1 MDKSGR
7 VLYVGKAKNLRARLA
22 NYFQNPAALN
32 PRIAQM
38 VNTACSVRW
47 VVVGS
52 EVESLS
58 LEYAWIKEFEPRYNV
73 MYRDDKSYPYLA
85 VTMSE
90 KYPRVLVTRA
100 KHKKGDRYFGPY
112 TKVWAI
118 RETLE
123 LLQRPFPV
131 RTCSNGVFNRAKA
144 QGRPCLLGYI
154 DRCSA
159 PCVGRISEAD
169 HRQLATSLCEFM
181 AGKTGPIIRDLT
193 SQMKEAAQKQEY
205 ERAASI
211 RDTLKAATTVLEKN
225 TVVLPD
231 GTDADVFGLATS
243 ELVASVSVFMVRGG
257 RIRGE
262 RGWVVE
268 RAYQESDE
276 ELVEKLLEQ
285 VYGEY
290 TPADTP
296 KRRDESKSV
305 DDRVHTPTSAMPR
318 EIWVP
323 ALPLDTPTMTE
334 WLSQKRGG
342 PVRLRQLQRGDKK
355 ALAETVEKNA
365 KDDLRLHLLRR
376 SGDLT
381 ERSKAL
387 EELADALDLDTAPL
401 RIEGFDISHISG
413 TNQVASMVV
422 FEDGAPRKSAYRHF
436 AIRGE
441 DGDGAADDTA
451 AMSEVLTRRLRRLQA
466 EEKGIAGEDEEGV
479 PFEVGPVD
487 EQGAPRRFSYRP
499 DLLVV
504 DGGLPQVNAAAAV
517 VEQMG
522 ADIPVV
528 GLAKRL
534 EEIWIPG
541 EDLPVILPRTSAAL
555 FMLQYLRDE
564 SHRFAITYHRKKRG
578 KAMTRSVMDKVDG
591 LGPARQKAL
600 LKHFGSVAKIRQA
613 SAEELA
619 KVSGIG
625 PALASKIHEE
635 LAT

>member
-1 MDKSGR
+1 M
-7 VLYVGKAKNLRARLA
+7 GKAKNLRARLA
-22 NYFQNPAALN
+22 NYFQDPASLN

-38 VNTACSVRW
+38 VRSASQVRW
-47 VVVGS
+47 VVVGT

-90 KYPRVLVTRA
+90 PFPRVEVTRA
-100 KHKKGDRYFGPY
+100 KHKKGNRYFGPY

-131 RTCSNGVFNRAKA
+131 RTCTNGVFNRAKA

-159 PCVGRISEAD
+159 PCVGRISQED
-169 HRQLATSLCEFM
+169 HRQLAVQLCDFM
-181 AGKTGPIIRDLT
+181 AGKTGPLIRQLT
-193 SQMKEAAQKQEY
+193 AQMKDAAQRQEY
-205 ERAASI
+205 ERAASL
-211 RDTLKAATTVLEKN
+211 RDTLKAAKTVLEKN
-225 TVVLPD
+225 TVVLED
-231 GTDADVFGLATS
+231 GTDADIFGLATS
-243 ELVASVSVFMVRGG
+243 ELVASVQVFMVRGG

-262 RGWVVE
+262 RGWVIE
-268 RAYQESDE
+268 RAYQETES
-276 ELVEKLLEQ
+276 ELIEKLLEQ
-285 VYGEY
+285 VYGDY
-290 TPADTP
+290 QPSDTP
-296 KRRDESKSV
+296 TQRDVGKSV

-323 ALPLDTPTMTE
+323 ALPADSETVTK
-334 WLSQKRGG
+334 WLAQKRGG
-342 PVRLRQLQRGDKK
+342 PVRLRQVQRGDKK

-365 KDDLRLHLLRR
+365 KDELRLHLLRR

-387 EELADALDLDTAPL
+387 EELADALELDTAPL

-436 AIRGE
+436 AIRGKHGE
-441 DGDGAADDTA
+441 GASDDTA
-451 AMSEVLTRRLRRLQA
+451 AMAEVLTRRLARLQA
-466 EEKGIAGEDEEGV
+466 EEKGIEGEDEDGI
-479 PFEVGPVD
+479 PFEVGPLD
-487 EQGAPRRFSYRP
+487 EEGSPRRFSYRP

-504 DGGLPQVNAAAAV
+504 DGGLPQVNAAARV
-517 VEQMG
+517 VADMG

-541 EDLPVILPRTSAAL
+541 EDLPVILPRTSPAL

-578 KAMTRSVMDKVDG
+578 KAMTRSVLDKIEG

-600 LKHFGSVAKIRQA
+600 LKHFGSVARIRA
-613 SAEELA
+613 ATPEELSE
-619 KVSGIG
+619 VEGIG
-625 PALASKIHEE
+625 PALASKISEK
-635 LAT
+635 LAR